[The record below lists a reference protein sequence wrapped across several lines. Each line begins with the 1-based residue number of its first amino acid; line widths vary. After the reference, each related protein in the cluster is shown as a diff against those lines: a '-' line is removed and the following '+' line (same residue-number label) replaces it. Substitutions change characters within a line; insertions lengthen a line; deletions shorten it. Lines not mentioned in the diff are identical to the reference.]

1 MSAERLIVLD
11 KYSGERIGEVPVADA
26 GDVDRAVLA
35 ARAAFETWRDR
46 PAHERARI
54 LRGAAD
60 GIERRRDEFTT
71 TIAREAGKAWKHASV
86 EVSRGIETLTFSAEE
101 AKRIHG
107 ETVPMDASAAG
118 EGRVGFYFR
127 MPLGVVAAI
136 SPFNFPLN
144 LVAHKVGPALAAGN
158 TIVLK
163 PAEETPLTAVLLR
176 EILVEAGLPEDV
188 LQLVHGEGPATGEP
202 LVRHPVP
209 AKVSFTGSPPVGRR
223 ITEIAGIKRVTLE
236 LGNNSG
242 TIVEPDADL
251 AKAIPRCVMSAF
263 ANAGQVCLS
272 LQRLYVHEAIADRFT
287 AEFVRQTDAQQ
298 VGNPLDRDTD
308 VGPLIS
314 DEAADRAEAWI
325 RDAAADGA
333 RVLTGGRREGPA
345 GRHLHERH
353 AQGLRGRAAA
363 GHGRRDGQRHVD
375 LPRRSHAVRRQSP
388 ERHRPRGRAL
398 RRRGDDQPSHGRHP
412 PRLARH
418 GFCSAWAGSVRA
430 SSYPCRRRARL
441 VSRRPAVRRL
451 IARPGPRSAALSPC
465 WRSCSSPRRRGRMGA
480 SRVEPLTPVSA
491 RRRFPESSP
500 ASVRSGR

>member
-333 RVLTGGRREGPA
+333 RVLTGGRREG
-345 GRHLHERH
+345 
-353 AQGLRGRAAA
+353 
-363 GHGRRDGQRHVD
+363 
-375 LPRRSHAVRRQSP
+375 
-388 ERHRPRGRAL
+388 
-398 RRRGDDQPSHGRHP
+398 
-412 PRLARH
+412 
-418 GFCSAWAGSVRA
+418 
-430 SSYPCRRRARL
+430 RL
-441 VSRRPAVRRL
+441 VWPTVLGGTRPDMAVMCREAFAPLVSIVPYRTFDEGLALLADTPYGLQAGIYTNDMRKAFEAVRRL
-451 IARPGPRSAALSPC
+451 DMGGVMVNDTSIFRADHMPYGGNRLSGI
-465 WRSCSSPRRRGRMGA
+465 GREGVRFA
-480 SRVEPLTPVSA
+480 VEEMTSLRMV
-491 RRRFPESSP
+491 
-500 ASVRSGR
+500 VIHLG